1 MEKRFFVA
9 AARQTRSKTEPVWGQ
24 VAAAVSQEDCD
35 LLREGL
41 HALRFT
47 ARRDLTITVEQDDP
61 GLQGEA
67 RDYLVFAREASEI
80 GKTSCVASVEYE
92 HGDDGQVMLVGD
104 TARVWVASPG
114 AGFIEADLPI
124 EVVMHAVYG
133 VLTNAGVEI
142 AMQMGIIPVWWTGRR
157 PQYETRID
165 AAPTGMESSLFF
177 ALGARMLAHDLAD
190 GYVPDRNGRLELIP
204 EWEQAFIPMVDD
216 WQAVGDDSPVEKI
229 DWPPVPRTR
238 IKEGGQSDLP
248 CGTTNKER

>member
-9 AARQTRSKTEPVWGQ
+9 ASRQTRGKTEPVWDQ
-24 VAAAVSQEDCD
+24 VEAAVSQADYE

-47 ARRDLTITVEQDDP
+47 ARRDLTITAGPDGPDL
-61 GLQGEA
+61 G
-67 RDYLVFAREASEI
+67 RYLVFAREAREI
-80 GKTSCVASVEYE
+80 GKTSCVARIEYE
-92 HGDDGQVMLVGD
+92 HGEGGQVMLVGD
-104 TARVWVASPG
+104 MARVEVSSPENG
-114 AGFIEADLPI
+114 YIDADLPVQ
-124 EVVMHAVYG
+124 VVMHAVYG
-133 VLTNAGVEI
+133 VLTNAGVEV

-165 AAPTGMESSLFF
+165 AAPTGVESSLFF

-190 GYVPDRNGRLELIP
+190 GYVPDRRGRLELIP

-229 DWPPVPRTR
+229 NWPPVPRAR
-238 IKEGGQSDLP
+238 IKEGR
-248 CGTTNKER
+248 TI

>member
-9 AARQTRSKTEPVWGQ
+9 ASRQTRGKTEPVWGQ
-24 VAAAVSQEDCD
+24 VEAAVSQADYE

-47 ARRDLTITVEQDDP
+47 ARRDLTITVEHDRSASE
-61 GLQGEA
+61 GGE
-67 RDYLVFAREASEI
+67 RRYLVFSREAREA

-92 HGDDGQVMLVGD
+92 HGDDGQVMLAQD

-114 AGFIEADLPI
+114 AGFIEADLPA

-133 VLTNAGVEI
+133 VLTNAGVEV
-142 AMQMGIIPVWWTGRR
+142 AMQMGIVPVWWTGRR

-177 ALGARMLAHDLAD
+177 ALGARMLAHGLQEGD
-190 GYVPDRNGRLELIP
+190 GVVPSGKLEFIP
-204 EWEQAFIPMVDD
+204 EWEQAFIPMVD
-216 WQAVGDDSPVEKI
+216 QFRELGDDSPVEKI
-229 DWPPVPRTR
+229 GWPPVLR
-238 IKEGGQSDLP
+238 
-248 CGTTNKER
+248 

>member
-1 MEKRFFVA
+1 
-9 AARQTRSKTEPVWGQ
+9 VWGQ
-24 VAAAVSQEDCD
+24 VEAVVSQEDCD

-47 ARRDLTITVEQDDP
+47 ARRDLTITVEQDDL

-114 AGFIEADLPI
+114 AGFIEADLPV

-165 AAPTGMESSLFF
+165 SAPTGMESSLFF
-177 ALGARMLAHDLAD
+177 ALGARMLAHDLVD
-190 GYVPDRNGRLELIP
+190 GYTPDRGGKLELVP

-216 WQAVGDDSPVEKI
+216 WRTVGDDSPVEKI
-229 DWPPVPRTR
+229 DWPSVPRAR
-238 IKEGGQSDLP
+238 IK
-248 CGTTNKER
+248 

>member
-1 MEKRFFVA
+1 MDKRFFVA
-9 AARQTRSKTEPVWGQ
+9 ASRQTRNRTEPVWGQ
-24 VAAAVSQEDCD
+24 VEAVVSQEDCD

-47 ARRDLTITVEQDDP
+47 ARRDLTITVEQDGPDSP
-61 GLQGEA
+61 GGGHSF
-67 RDYLVFAREASEI
+67 LVFARGAREI
-80 GKTSCVASVEYE
+80 GKTSCVAAVEYE
-92 HGDDGQVMLVGD
+92 HGDDGQVMLAQD
-104 TARVWVASPG
+104 TALVRVASPG

-190 GYVPDRNGRLELIP
+190 GYVPDRNGRLEFVP
-204 EWEQAFIPMVDD
+204 EVEQAFIPMVDE
-216 WQAVGDDSPVEKI
+216 WRTAGDDSPVENI
-229 DWPPVPRTR
+229 DWPPVGR
-238 IKEGGQSDLP
+238 
-248 CGTTNKER
+248 